1 MPALLERFDLDA
13 TELALVVLAIERAA
27 ALGSIHNDYVL
38 KFEEMANLVR
48 DNKWIADP
56 EVKRTIVQNW
66 DHLGQ
71 LVGAPSASDYQLQ
84 LDPLHPASKLLQ
96 SAEMVALHLHSVS

>member
-1 MPALLERFDLDA
+1 MVHIPYKGANISL
-13 TELALVVLAIERAA
+13 TELVGGQVSVMFA

-56 EVKRTIVQNW
+56 E
-66 DHLGQ
+66 
-71 LVGAPSASDYQLQ
+71 SA
-84 LDPLHPASKLLQ
+84 
-96 SAEMVALHLHSVS
+96 VTVSNPFGGINCCVTVR